1 VLVIEAPNKAEH
13 ALLPP
18 CDLEQNREVF
28 GVPENLTPNNSWG
41 PNTLITQAA
50 KLVTTWEEL
59 PVELRLT
66 LEPKAADESNANHN
80 ASLFEDDKLGP
91 HERKIPGVPEV
102 G

>member
-1 VLVIEAPNKAEH
+1 LRRPNKAEH

-18 CDLEQNREVF
+18 CVLEQNREVF
-28 GVPENLTPNNSWG
+28 GVPENLTHYNCWG
-41 PNTLITQAA
+41 PNRLITEAA

-66 LEPKAADESNANHN
+66 PEPKAADESNANHN